1 MDRVRKTYFNPL
13 ATTKESIREILEGLP
28 VGSAHPF
35 SPERI
40 LLLRTNDGVD
50 EIDISS
56 YPEDFFFN
64 AVDLGDMGE
73 TLLRRM
79 AGFSSHLS
87 VFDDFQIVQA
97 PSSTF
102 RIPIVSGQITI
113 FAVSIRDP
121 TYWDFCFADKDNNA
135 CCWLAR
141 DTFPGITHSGDIL
154 NGQDLLD
161 YVRIDG
167 PKLTEKEI
175 CVFISGYQVT
185 KISRFLG
192 THPAML
198 VADHVDKVRLSL
210 MIFESCPMSM
220 LTLRQYRS
228 STSSRSRLT
237 QQLLAKRPSAVRW

>member
-13 ATTKESIREILEGLP
+13 ATTKEAIRELLKGLP
-28 VGSAHPF
+28 VGSAHPL

-40 LLLRTNDGVD
+40 LLVRTNDGID

-64 AVDLGDMGE
+64 AIDLGEMGE
-73 TLLRRM
+73 VLLRRM
-79 AGFSSHLS
+79 AGFKSHLS

-113 FAVSIRDP
+113 LAVSVRDP
-121 TYWDFCFADKDNNA
+121 TYYDFCFADKDNNA

-154 NGQDLLD
+154 NHQDLLD

-167 PKLTEKEI
+167 PKLTEREI

-185 KISRFLG
+185 RITRFLG
-192 THPAML
+192 THPALL
-198 VADHVDKVRLSL
+198 VADHVDKVCLSIAL
-210 MIFESCPMSM
+210 CI
-220 LTLRQYRS
+220 
-228 STSSRSRLT
+228 
-237 QQLLAKRPSAVRW
+237 